1 MDIVRLNN
9 SLTLE
14 DFLQA
19 ISGSIFYPVLQQAYQ
34 SGSASLPDYES
45 LFDQFYFC
53 TLWKEKNKLLKGI
66 DQAVVTTTVGSRI
79 DLLNIRWIYRSKKYY
94 RMSNEMIYSMLIPCY
109 YKLHPAQIKEMVET
123 NTVEEL
129 IPLLHNTY
137 YGRRYGEELDDVHS
151 MELLYAKLV
160 EKIYSITSHNNPYS
174 IACINSY
181 LYFKEH
187 EIRRLITII
196 EGIRYGISP
205 DKTSDYAVN

>member
-1 MDIVRLNN
+1 
-9 SLTLE
+9 
-14 DFLQA
+14 
-19 ISGSIFYPVLQQAYQ
+19 
-34 SGSASLPDYES
+34 
-45 LFDQFYFC
+45 
-53 TLWKEKNKLLKGI
+53 
-66 DQAVVTTTVGSRI
+66 
-79 DLLNIRWIYRSKKYY
+79 
-94 RMSNEMIYSMLIPCY
+94 MSNEMIYSMLIPCY

-187 EIRRLITII
+187 EIRRLTTII